1 MKKILSVVLIAAFA
15 MCVISCNEK
24 KADTSTPLTDSISE
38 YMSTLYGSQI
48 KYQVKED
55 STIDIKELVKGIE
68 TVMAADTSNHSYM
81 AGIQIGMQAMGM
93 LVNFK
98 NQAGFEIDHEA
109 FKKNFIKTLLADSVM
124 DETKLQQMSM
134 ELNGMMERA
143 ARQAKENDP
152 VAIEN
157 KKAGE
162 AFINKKKADKSYIT
176 TKSGLVYKVLAEG
189 AGENFKETDVIMT
202 KYVGTHI
209 DGKEFDNSQ
218 GEAVPFRCQGVIPGF
233 AEILQLMK
241 PGMKVEVVI
250 PGDLAYG
257 PDGRQPQIGPNET
270 LVFVLETVEA
280 QKVTAPDGH
289 QVPVEVAPAQ

>member
-1 MKKILSVVLIAAFA
+1 M
-15 MCVISCNEK
+15 
-24 KADTSTPLTDSISE
+24 
-38 YMSTLYGSQI
+38 Q
-48 KYQVKED
+48 Q
-55 STIDIKELVKGIE
+55 DIK
-68 TVMAADTSNHSYM
+68 A
-81 AGIQIGMQAMGM
+81 
-93 LVNFK
+93 
-98 NQAGFEIDHEA
+98 QAGFNLNQRSFFKKFKEA
-109 FKKNFIKTLLADSVM
+109 FMADSIM
-124 DETKLQQMSM
+124 SQEKLYDMQVNMQS
-134 ELNGMMERA
+134 LLGRA
-143 ARQAKENDP
+143 REEALENDP
-152 VAIEN
+152 KAVEN

-280 QKVTAPDGH
+280 QKVTAPDGR